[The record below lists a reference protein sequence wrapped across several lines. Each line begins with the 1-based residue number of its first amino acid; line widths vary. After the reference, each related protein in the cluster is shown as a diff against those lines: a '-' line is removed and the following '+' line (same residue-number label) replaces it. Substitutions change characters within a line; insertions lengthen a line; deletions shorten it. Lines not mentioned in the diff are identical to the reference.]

1 MFLNFLVL
9 LWFDKEFL
17 VPRRAQSKISETIRS
32 LFESNLKSENFNFRG
47 LAQNLIFWVTKLC
60 RTYRSFHK
68 VIKKTVE
75 MMPDDCVLF
84 VMGDHGKNFDV
95 GLHKKRVKKIVK

>member
-1 MFLNFLVL
+1 MFKLVH
-9 LWFDKEFL
+9 FQE
-17 VPRRAQSKISETIRS
+17 
-32 LFESNLKSENFNFRG
+32 
-47 LAQNLIFWVTKLC
+47 LAQPHNWDIFIGHFLGVDHAGHKFGPNHSEMRRKL
-60 RTYRSFHK
+60 TEMNK

-95 GLHKKRVKKIVK
+95 GLHKKRIKNRQTAAAPF